1 MFYLQRGEEKGVLIH
16 LLSPSD
22 QPIRHRCS
30 AESGDGRCSRMYAGD
45 AGGGGGSHRQSVSA
59 VDCSSGSTA
68 NLRDEVLIRCRVPS
82 PEVTD
87 VQPTCTLSP
96 TVCG

>member
-30 AESGDGRCSRMYAGD
+30 AESADGRCSRMYAGD
-45 AGGGGGSHRQSVSA
+45 AGGGGGESSSVGVCSGLQQRQH
-59 VDCSSGSTA
+59 C
-68 NLRDEVLIRCRVPS
+68 
-82 PEVTD
+82 
-87 VQPTCTLSP
+87 
-96 TVCG
+96 